1 MKEKLVTLICS
12 ALCLCIF
19 VSACDA
25 ASWRAVKEE
34 APEPY
39 SVVYAAP
46 QPAPPPLEI
55 PMPTPEPSPA
65 PEPVE
70 AQEPPHPFTDEEVV
84 ILAKVIC
91 AEAYIVPSKA
101 RQAAVGWCALNRL
114 DNGRFGDTLA
124 EVLTTP
130 HQFAYREDAE
140 LYPEMLELAEDILCL
155 WAAEKNGDLV
165 MGRTLPADYLYF
177 EGDGKENHFRKTQN
191 AAQEW
196 DWSLP
201 DPYEGA

>member
-1 MKEKLVTLICS
+1 MKDKIMTLICS
-12 ALCLCIF
+12 VLCLMIF
-19 VSACDA
+19 ASACTGDVWTTA
-25 ASWRAVKEE
+25 RE
-34 APEPY
+34 A
-39 SVVYAAP
+39 AAP
-46 QPAPPPLEI
+46 AVMPLVREDPELEPAPPPAVS
-55 PMPTPEPSPA
+55 PTPSPA
-65 PEPVE
+65 PTPDP
-70 AQEPPHPFTDEEVV
+70 EPPHPFTEEEVV
-84 ILAKVIC
+84 MLAKVIG

-114 DNGRFGDTLA
+114 DDGRFGDTLA

-130 HQFAYREDAE
+130 YQFAYRENAE
-140 LYPEMLELAEDILCL
+140 VYPEMLDLAEDILCL

-165 MGRTLPADYLYF
+165 MGRTLPSDYLYF

-201 DPYEGA
+201 DPYEEG

>member
-1 MKEKLVTLICS
+1 MKDKIMTLICS
-12 ALCLCIF
+12 VLCLVIF
-19 VSACDA
+19 ASACTGDVWTA
-25 ASWRAVKEE
+25 ARE
-34 APEPY
+34 ATATAMMPLVREDLEPE
-39 SVVYAAP
+39 
-46 QPAPPPLEI
+46 PAPPPAVS
-55 PMPTPEPSPA
+55 PTPS
-65 PEPVE
+65 PEPTPDP
-70 AQEPPHPFTDEEVV
+70 EPPHPFTEEEVV
-84 ILAKVIC
+84 MLAKTIG

-114 DNGRFGDTLA
+114 DDGRFGDTLA

-130 HQFAYREDAE
+130 YQFAYREDAE
-140 LYPEMLELAEDILCL
+140 LYPEMLDLAEDILCL

-177 EGDGKENHFRKTQN
+177 EGDGKENHFRKAQN

>member
-1 MKEKLVTLICS
+1 MKDKIVTLICS
-12 ALCLCIF
+12 VLCLVIF
-19 VSACDA
+19 ASACTGDVWTAVRENTAPA
-25 ASWRAVKEE
+25 AVPLVVAD
-34 APEPY
+34 PEPE
-39 SVVYAAP
+39 
-46 QPAPPPLEI
+46 PAPPPAPS
-55 PMPTPEPSPA
+55 PMPEPTPEPDP
-65 PEPVE
+65 
-70 AQEPPHPFTDEEVV
+70 EPPHPFTEEEVV
-84 ILAKVIC
+84 ILAKVIGE
-91 AEAYIVPSKA
+91 EAYIVPSRA

-114 DNGRFGDTLA
+114 DDGRFGDTLA

-130 HQFAYREDAE
+130 YQFAYREDAE
-140 LYPEMLELAEDILCL
+140 LYPEMLDLAEDILCL